1 MVATA
6 FAIPFALMA
15 RGATRTPLGTL
26 IASASVIV
34 GMWLERFNIV
44 VPTSVTPRWELAGL
58 GGYLPSWIELSIM
71 AGTFAGFIALYMIAA
86 KFVPIVSIWE
96 IKEGRERSV
105 KDVSDRVAGYLPE
118 AAELD
123 PAGVR

>member
-1 MVATA
+1 
-6 FAIPFALMA
+6 
-15 RGATRTPLGTL
+15 
-26 IASASVIV
+26 
-34 GMWLERFNIV
+34 MWLERFNFV

-58 GGYLPSWIELSIM
+58 GRYLPSWIKLSIM

-105 KDVSDRVAGYLPE
+105 KEVSDRVASYLPE
-118 AAELD
+118 AVELD
-123 PAGVR
+123 PTGAR